1 MDLNSINEETFK
13 KYKEFSDLNYEKFTS
28 TYHYDEYY
36 KSLKE
41 AYEKIENLKKIDY
54 NLTLNLLI
62 SISSFVFASLLIV
75 CLGIPGIKDSIA
87 SDSLLFFLYTFSK
100 YCLFPTLS
108 FDSSFLNT
116 QISKIQII
124 TPTSAAVFPSVCAK
138 KECSIFIF
146 YISKHFL
153 CYYC

>member
-13 KYKEFSDLNYEKFTS
+13 KYEKFSDLNYEKFTS
-28 TYHYDEYY
+28 THYYDDEYY

-62 SISSFVFASLLIV
+62 SIPSFVFASLLIV

-87 SDSLLFFLYTFSK
+87 SDSMPLTIVFSICTLIMFLIGIKITFLIVHYTK
-100 YCLFPTLS
+100 
-108 FDSSFLNT
+108 N
-116 QISKIQII
+116 ISKIN
-124 TPTSAAVFPSVCAK
+124 K
-138 KECSIFIF
+138 KFKEIGMI
-146 YISKHFL
+146 K
-153 CYYC
+153 

>member
-1 MDLNSINEETFK
+1 MDLKSINEETFK

-28 TYHYDEYY
+28 MYHYDEYY

-62 SISSFVFASLLIV
+62 SISSFVFTSLSIV

-87 SDSLLFFLYTFSK
+87 SDSMLLTIVFSICTLIMFFIGIVIAFLIVHYTK
-100 YCLFPTLS
+100 
-108 FDSSFLNT
+108 NV
-116 QISKIQII
+116 SKIN
-124 TPTSAAVFPSVCAK
+124 K
-138 KECSIFIF
+138 KFKEIGMI
-146 YISKHFL
+146 K
-153 CYYC
+153 

>member
-1 MDLNSINEETFK
+1 MWKMNLERIGGEIMDLNSINEETFK

-28 TYHYDEYY
+28 THHYDEYY

-62 SISSFVFASLLIV
+62 SIPSFVFTSLLIV

-87 SDSLLFFLYTFSK
+87 CNSILSTIVFSICTLIMFFIGIRITFLIV
-100 YCLFPTLS
+100 YCTK
-108 FDSSFLNT
+108 N
-116 QISKIQII
+116 ISKIN
-124 TPTSAAVFPSVCAK
+124 K
-138 KECSIFIF
+138 KFKKIGMI
-146 YISKHFL
+146 K
-153 CYYC
+153 

>member
-28 TYHYDEYY
+28 MYQYDEYY

-62 SISSFVFASLLIV
+62 SIPSFVFTSLLIV

-87 SDSLLFFLYTFSK
+87 CNSILSTIIFSICTLIMFFIGIRIAFLIV
-100 YCLFPTLS
+100 YCIK
-108 FDSSFLNT
+108 N
-116 QISKIQII
+116 ISKIN
-124 TPTSAAVFPSVCAK
+124 K
-138 KECSIFIF
+138 KFKEIGMI
-146 YISKHFL
+146 K
-153 CYYC
+153 

>member
-28 TYHYDEYY
+28 THHYDEYY

-62 SISSFVFASLLIV
+62 SIPSFVFTSLLIA

-87 SDSLLFFLYTFSK
+87 CDSILSTIVFSICTLIMFFIGIRITFLIVHYAK
-100 YCLFPTLS
+100 
-108 FDSSFLNT
+108 NV
-116 QISKIQII
+116 SKIN
-124 TPTSAAVFPSVCAK
+124 K
-138 KECSIFIF
+138 KFKKIGMI
-146 YISKHFL
+146 K
-153 CYYC
+153 

>member
-28 TYHYDEYY
+28 THYYDDEYY

-62 SISSFVFASLLIV
+62 SIPSFVFTSLSIV

-87 SDSLLFFLYTFSK
+87 SDSMPLIIVFSICILIMFFIGIRIIFLIV
-100 YCLFPTLS
+100 YCIK
-108 FDSSFLNT
+108 N
-116 QISKIQII
+116 ISKIN
-124 TPTSAAVFPSVCAK
+124 K
-138 KECSIFIF
+138 KFKEIGMI
-146 YISKHFL
+146 K
-153 CYYC
+153 

>member
-13 KYKEFSDLNYEKFTS
+13 KYEEFSDLNYKKFTS
-28 TYHYDEYY
+28 THHYDEYY

-62 SISSFVFASLLIV
+62 SIPSFVFTLLLIV

-87 SDSLLFFLYTFSK
+87 SNSMPLTIVFSICTLIMFLIGIRIAFLIV
-100 YCLFPTLS
+100 YCTK
-108 FDSSFLNT
+108 N
-116 QISKIQII
+116 ISKIN
-124 TPTSAAVFPSVCAK
+124 K
-138 KECSIFIF
+138 KFKKIGMI
-146 YISKHFL
+146 K
-153 CYYC
+153 

>member
-28 TYHYDEYY
+28 MHHYDDEYY

-62 SISSFVFASLLIV
+62 SIPSFVFASLLIV

-87 SDSLLFFLYTFSK
+87 SDSMSLTIVFSICALIMFLIGIRITFLIV
-100 YCLFPTLS
+100 YCTK
-108 FDSSFLNT
+108 N
-116 QISKIQII
+116 ISKIN
-124 TPTSAAVFPSVCAK
+124 K
-138 KECSIFIF
+138 KFKEIGMI
-146 YISKHFL
+146 K
-153 CYYC
+153 

>member
-28 TYHYDEYY
+28 MYQYDEYY

-62 SISSFVFASLLIV
+62 SIPSFVFTSLLIV
-75 CLGIPGIKDSIA
+75 CLGISGIKDSIA
-87 SDSLLFFLYTFSK
+87 CDSILSTIVFSICTLITFFIGIRIAFLIVHYTK
-100 YCLFPTLS
+100 
-108 FDSSFLNT
+108 N
-116 QISKIQII
+116 ISKIN
-124 TPTSAAVFPSVCAK
+124 K
-138 KECSIFIF
+138 KFKEIGMI
-146 YISKHFL
+146 K
-153 CYYC
+153 

>member
-13 KYKEFSDLNYEKFTS
+13 KYKEFSDLNYKKFTS
-28 TYHYDEYY
+28 MYHYDEYY

-62 SISSFVFASLLIV
+62 SIPSFVFTSLSIV

-87 SDSLLFFLYTFSK
+87 SDSMSLTIVFSICTLIMFFIGIRIAFLIV
-100 YCLFPTLS
+100 YCTK
-108 FDSSFLNT
+108 N
-116 QISKIQII
+116 ISKIN
-124 TPTSAAVFPSVCAK
+124 K
-138 KECSIFIF
+138 KFKEIGMI
-146 YISKHFL
+146 K
-153 CYYC
+153 

>member
-13 KYKEFSDLNYEKFTS
+13 KCKEFSDLNYEKFTS
-28 TYHYDEYY
+28 THHYDDEYY

-62 SISSFVFASLLIV
+62 SIPSFVLASLLIV

-87 SDSLLFFLYTFSK
+87 
-100 YCLFPTLS
+100 
-108 FDSSFLNT
+108 FDSIPLTIVFSICTLIMFCIGIGITFLIVYCTKN
-116 QISKIQII
+116 ISKIN
-124 TPTSAAVFPSVCAK
+124 K
-138 KECSIFIF
+138 KFKKIGMI
-146 YISKHFL
+146 K
-153 CYYC
+153 

>member
-28 TYHYDEYY
+28 AHHYDEYY

-62 SISSFVFASLLIV
+62 SIPSFVFTSLSIV

-87 SDSLLFFLYTFSK
+87 SDSMPLIIVFSICTLIMFLIGIRITFLIV
-100 YCLFPTLS
+100 YCTK
-108 FDSSFLNT
+108 N
-116 QISKIQII
+116 ISKIN
-124 TPTSAAVFPSVCAK
+124 K
-138 KECSIFIF
+138 KFKKIGMI
-146 YISKHFL
+146 K
-153 CYYC
+153 

>member
-28 TYHYDEYY
+28 MHHYDEYY

-62 SISSFVFASLLIV
+62 SIPSFVFASLLIV

-87 SDSLLFFLYTFSK
+87 CDSILSTIVFSICTLIMFFIGIRITFLIV
-100 YCLFPTLS
+100 YCIKNVL
-108 FDSSFLNT
+108 
-116 QISKIQII
+116 KIN
-124 TPTSAAVFPSVCAK
+124 K
-138 KECSIFIF
+138 KFKEIGMI
-146 YISKHFL
+146 K
-153 CYYC
+153 